1 MVKLACLSACEG
13 VKQVSISIIRIC
25 DHQSMTVEWT
35 VTTTMGIKIVK
46 QGSLQECADSI
57 EDQSVI
63 LLLPASDV
71 LLLEIDLPVKSNHQ
85 LKKALPF
92 ALEEWLADDVE
103 TYHIVYY
110 RQPNDKIEVAIINA
124 EKLKII
130 IAACNAAGIQ
140 LTGIYSE
147 VLGLPY
153 QENTLSVLINDQK
166 VLLRTQQWLGGGID
180 LDTLPYII
188 EKWLADYPSSVAVN
202 CWTNNVSPDSL
213 KSLPI
218 DLNVYPIDSEILFLK
233 IGAEKLAGELNLLTG
248 IFKQNKPTDLT
259 WKKWLPALSVFFI
272 TLVMQFGFLMK
283 ATWEAKAE
291 LARIDTETLDLFTHT
306 FPEIKRVVNIKAQ
319 ADQQLL
325 ELKAHNVSKG
335 SPFMDILYQTG
346 GVFSTNTDIEIK
358 KLDFVNKV
366 MRLQFVSK
374 DIAKV
379 DQLKQQIESAGK
391 LTVAI
396 LALESKQNN
405 AEVDFEIKQK

>member
-1 MVKLACLSACEG
+1 M
-13 VKQVSISIIRIC
+13 SISIIRIC

-272 TLVMQFGFLMK
+272 TLVMQFGFLM
-283 ATWEAKAE
+283 
-291 LARIDTETLDLFTHT
+291 
-306 FPEIKRVVNIKAQ
+306 
-319 ADQQLL
+319 
-325 ELKAHNVSKG
+325 
-335 SPFMDILYQTG
+335 
-346 GVFSTNTDIEIK
+346 
-358 KLDFVNKV
+358 
-366 MRLQFVSK
+366 
-374 DIAKV
+374 
-379 DQLKQQIESAGK
+379 
-391 LTVAI
+391 
-396 LALESKQNN
+396 
-405 AEVDFEIKQK
+405 